1 MFKLFLFLV
10 LCWGTEQTKEKKV
23 GPAEWKHRRET
34 DGQTRLDACQ
44 TVMDPNRSVTES
56 AGSLRTDT
64 TSTAASVLL
73 LSENTLQVELSETQ
87 VTRRTTRGQN
97 PQLEGKNLQNKT
109 TREPSLQN
117 KIIQEQ
123 SQWSSRCKGQNQ
135 RPRGHHC
142 KNNRTWRTRQ
152 KETRS
157 VRPKPAQQR
166 TEWQNQQLEDRTW
179 NNWSEV
185 GEQSQWSSGC
195 GGQNQTSGQH
205 HRRTRRQ
212 NLRDRTTGELN
223 QWSRRTIWQN
233 MQNQKSQNNT
243 TQLLNS
249 RMNGTKW
256 TWRM

>member
-1 MFKLFLFLV
+1 METSEGDRWTDPTGRLPDCNGPKQIGHRVSGFPPDWHHINCSFCSPAV
-10 LCWGTEQTKEKKV
+10 REHTAGGTKWDTSDPQNNQRTE
-23 GPAEWKHRRET
+23 PA
-34 DGQTRLDACQ
+34 
-44 TVMDPNRSVTES
+44 
-56 AGSLRTDT
+56 
-64 TSTAASVLL
+64 
-73 LSENTLQVELSETQ
+73 
-87 VTRRTTRGQN
+87 TRGQN
-97 PQLEGKNLQNKT
+97 LLNKT
-109 TREPSLQN
+109 TTEPSLQN

>member
-1 MFKLFLFLV
+1 METSEGDRWTDPTGRLPD
-10 LCWGTEQTKEKKV
+10 CN
-23 GPAEWKHRRET
+23 GPKQIGHRVSGFPPDWHHINCSFCSPAVR
-34 DGQTRLDACQ
+34 
-44 TVMDPNRSVTES
+44 
-56 AGSLRTDT
+56 
-64 TSTAASVLL
+64 
-73 LSENTLQVELSETQ
+73 ENTLQVELSETQ